1 MGHVLDRVMT
11 DLRRSMQEDDQ
22 RLRDYELAEQQVLQ
36 DFGQGLFDADT
47 LRDAFDRMGAGWWA
61 ELQESLRKNDSL
73 RAGELVRTAL
83 IEHLIELEL
92 DYL

>member
-11 DLRRSMQEDDQ
+11 DLRRYMHEDDQ
-22 RLRDYELAEQQVLQ
+22 RLRDYERAEEQVLQ
-36 DFGQGLFDADT
+36 DFGRGMFDADT
-47 LRDAFDRMGAGWWA
+47 IRDAFDRMGAGWWT
-61 ELQESLRKNDSL
+61 ELQESLPRKDSL